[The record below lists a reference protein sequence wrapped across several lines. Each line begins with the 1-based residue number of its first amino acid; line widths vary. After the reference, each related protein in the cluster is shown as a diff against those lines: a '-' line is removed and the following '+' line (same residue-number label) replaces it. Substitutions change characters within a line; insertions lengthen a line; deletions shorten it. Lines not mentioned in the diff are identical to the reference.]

1 MARNDHGTKSSN
13 GGHTKNSGGSV
24 KPPVMPWKGGKKC

>member
-13 GGHTKNSGGSV
+13 GGHSKGPAGSV
-24 KPPVMPWKGGKKC
+24 KMPKGKNC